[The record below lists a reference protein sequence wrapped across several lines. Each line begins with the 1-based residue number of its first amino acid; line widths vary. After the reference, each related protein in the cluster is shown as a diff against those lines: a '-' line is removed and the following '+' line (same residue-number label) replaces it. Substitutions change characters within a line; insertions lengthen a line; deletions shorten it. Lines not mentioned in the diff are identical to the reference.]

1 MKNNKI
7 QIIRAI
13 LALFVVLIH
22 ALPNNTE
29 LRIILRSIL
38 NISVAGFIFLSGF
51 LTKLDVETKAFY
63 KKRVLTVL
71 VPYLIFSVLYSIPE
85 IMHLNLPDSLELL
98 VKNIITSEGKYH
110 LYYLVV
116 YIQLVLIAPLLA
128 RIAKQKSKILDMI
141 VFLIQPLFIAC
152 LYLGILG
159 ESIIKVSPWY
169 GIVFPAWLS
178 YYYLGLV
185 VGNRAKSVKA
195 SGVLLLATFML
206 SSIFQIAE
214 GFIWKEGG
222 AISDIYY
229 SQLRITALV
238 QNILGVLLLAKIAM
252 SKKRITAR
260 LLERVGN
267 ASFGIYL
274 LHPALIMLCDK
285 ILVRTEATFVVTFVV
300 AFAGSFATVL
310 VLNKIVPRK
319 ALKYTGLAIK

>member
-1 MKNNKI
+1 M
-7 QIIRAI
+7 
-13 LALFVVLIH
+13 
-22 ALPNNTE
+22 
-29 LRIILRSIL
+29 
-38 NISVAGFIFLSGF
+38 
-51 LTKLDVETKAFY
+51 
-63 KKRVLTVL
+63 
-71 VPYLIFSVLYSIPE
+71 
-85 IMHLNLPDSLELL
+85 
-98 VKNIITSEGKYH
+98 
-110 LYYLVV
+110 V
-116 YIQLVLIAPLLA
+116 YIQLVLATPLLA

-152 LYLGILG
+152 LYLGILD
-159 ESIIKVSPWY
+159 ESILKVSPWY

-195 SGVLLLATFML
+195 SGVLLLAAFML

-238 QNILGVLLLAKIAM
+238 QNIPGVLLLAKIAM
-252 SKKRITAR
+252 SKKKITAR
-260 LLERVGN
+260 LLERVGD

-274 LHPALIMLCDK
+274 LHPAFIMVCDK
-285 ILVRTEATFVVTFVV
+285 ILARAEATFAITFVV

-310 VLNKIVPRK
+310 ILNKIIPRK

>member
-13 LALFVVLIH
+13 LAIFVVLTH
-22 ALPNNTE
+22 TLPNNME
-29 LRIILRSIL
+29 LRIILRPIL

-51 LTKLDVETKAFY
+51 LTKLDIETKAFY
-63 KKRVLTVL
+63 KKRILAVL

-85 IMHLNLPDSLELL
+85 IMHLSLLDSLKLL
-98 VKNIITSEGKYH
+98 AKNIITSEGKYH

-116 YIQLVLIAPLLA
+116 YIQLVLVAPLLVK
-128 RIAKQKSKILDMI
+128 IAKQKSKILDMI
-141 VFLIQPLFIAC
+141 VFLIQPLFISC
-152 LYLGILG
+152 LYLGILD
-159 ESIIKVSPWY
+159 ESILKVAPWY

-185 VGNRAKSVKA
+185 IGNRAKSVKA
-195 SGVLLLATFML
+195 SGVLLLAVFIL

-222 AISDIYY
+222 AISEIYY

-238 QNILGVLLLAKIAM
+238 QNISGVLLLAKIAM
-252 SKKRITAR
+252 SKKRMAAR
-260 LLERVGN
+260 LLERVGD

-274 LHPALIMLCDK
+274 LHPAFIMLCDK
-285 ILVRTEATFVVTFVV
+285 ILARTEVTFVITFAV

>member
-13 LALFVVLIH
+13 LAIFVVLIH
-22 ALPNNTE
+22 TLPNNIE
-29 LRIILRSIL
+29 LRIILRPIL

-51 LTKLDVETKAFY
+51 LTKLDIETRAFY
-63 KKRVLTVL
+63 KKRILTVL

-85 IMHLNLPDSLELL
+85 IMHLNLTDSLKLL
-98 VKNIITSEGKYH
+98 AKNIITSEGKYH

-116 YIQLVLIAPLLA
+116 YIQLVLVTPLLA
-128 RIAKQKSKILDMI
+128 KIAKQKSKILDMI
-141 VFLIQPLFIAC
+141 IFLIQPLFIAC

-159 ESIIKVSPWY
+159 ESILKVSPWY

-195 SGVLLLATFML
+195 SGVLLLAAFML
-206 SSIFQIAE
+206 SGIFQIAE
-214 GFIWKEGG
+214 SFIWKERG

-238 QNILGVLLLAKIAM
+238 QNIPGVLLLAKIAM
-252 SKKRITAR
+252 SKKRTTAR
-260 LLERVGN
+260 LLERVGD

-274 LHPALIMLCDK
+274 LHPAFIMVCDK
-285 ILVRTEATFVVTFVV
+285 ILARTEATFAITFVV
-300 AFAGSFATVL
+300 AFAGSFVTVL

>member
-13 LALFVVLIH
+13 LALFVILIH
-22 ALPNNTE
+22 TLPNNME
-29 LRIILRSIL
+29 LRIILRPIL

-51 LTKLDVETKAFY
+51 LTKLDIETKVFY
-63 KKRVLTVL
+63 RKRILTVL

-85 IMHLNLPDSLELL
+85 IMQLNLLDSLKLL

-116 YIQLVLIAPLLA
+116 YIQLVLVTPLLA
-128 RIAKQKSKILDMI
+128 KIAKQKSKILDMI

-159 ESIIKVSPWY
+159 ENILKITPWY
-169 GIVFPAWLS
+169 AIVFPAWLS
-178 YYYLGLV
+178 YYYLGLI
-185 VGNRAKSVKA
+185 VGNRARKIRISSILTLVA
-195 SGVLLLATFML
+195 FVLCGVLQA
-206 SSIFQIAE
+206 IE
-214 GFIWKEGG
+214 GFIWKKNN
-222 AISDIYY
+222 AITDIYY
-229 SQLRITALV
+229 SQVRMTALI
-238 QNILGVLLLAKIAM
+238 QNIPGLLLLAKMAM
-252 SKKRITAR
+252 SKKKIAMS
-260 LLERVGN
+260 LLEKIGD

-274 LHPALIMLCDK
+274 LHPAVIMACDK
-285 ILVRTEATFVVTFVV
+285 IFARTEATFVITFVV
-300 AFAGSFATVL
+300 ALAGSFAAVL